1 MVLVGWS
8 DTIYLQD
15 QAGKCVRV
23 YVCQYTSIIIII
35 IIMKEMNTII
45 L

>member
-23 YVCQYTSIIIII
+23 YVCQYASTVNLEIFV
-35 IIMKEMNTII
+35 
-45 L
+45 

>member
-23 YVCQYTSIIIII
+23 YACQYASIIII